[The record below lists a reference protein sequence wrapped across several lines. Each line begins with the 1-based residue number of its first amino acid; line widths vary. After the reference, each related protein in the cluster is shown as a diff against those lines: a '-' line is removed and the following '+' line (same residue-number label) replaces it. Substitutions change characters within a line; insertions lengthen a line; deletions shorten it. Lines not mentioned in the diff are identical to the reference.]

1 MSHTTSGVRRRSG
14 ARLAWLGLMVAV
26 AAIGTSGVGVAQG
39 PARTMPVFAV
49 DTTWPNLPNNWVV
62 GIVSAISVDQHDNVW
77 IFHRPRSVPEELRA
91 RSAPPVL
98 EFDANGRFLQ
108 AWGGP
113 GDGYDWPD
121 NEHGI
126 FIDDKDNVWI
136 TGSGAANGRS
146 DDMVIKF
153 TNQGKL
159 VMQIG
164 HRSQSK
170 GNADTENLR
179 QPADVFVYPKTNEVF
194 VADGYGNRR
203 VVVYDATTGA
213 FKRMWGAFGNK
224 PEDEAPAP
232 EGGRGRGGRGAQPAA
247 PVDAEGPGSPQF
259 GNRVHAVEIS
269 NDGMLYLADRAN
281 RRVQVFTPEGK
292 YLTQVFINRTLS
304 PAGSAAGLAFSP
316 DPEQKFLYVA
326 DYNNSHLL
334 VLDRKSLEVLYQF
347 GMRSEKPGDFRG
359 PHEISVDSKGNLYVA
374 EVSPGNRAQK
384 FVLKGMSPTPP
395 PTALTA
401 AQLAQST
408 D

>member
-1 MSHTTSGVRRRSG
+1 MSHTTTGVRCRGG
-14 ARLAWLGLMVAV
+14 ARLAWLGLIVAV
-26 AAIGTSGVGVAQG
+26 AAIGTSRVGMAQG
-39 PARTMPVFAV
+39 PVRTMPVFAV
-49 DTTWPNLPNNWVV
+49 ETTWPKLPNNWVV

-77 IFHRPRSVPEELRA
+77 ILHRPRSVPEELRA

-98 EFDANGRFLQ
+98 EFDADGRFVQ
-108 AWGGP
+108 SWGGP

-170 GNADTENLR
+170 GNADAENLR
-179 QPADVFVYPKTNEVF
+179 QPADVFVYSKTNEVF

-203 VVVYDATTGA
+203 VVVYDAATGA
-213 FKRMWGAFGNK
+213 FKRMWGAFGNR
-224 PEDEAPAP
+224 PEDEAPTP
-232 EGGRGRGGRGAQPAA
+232 GGGRGGRGAQPAA

-269 NDGMLYLADRAN
+269 NDGLLYLADRAN
-281 RRVQVFTPEGK
+281 RRVQVFTPDGK

-304 PAGSAAGLAFSP
+304 PDGSAAGLALSP

-334 VLDRKSLEVLYQF
+334 VLDRRSLEVLYQF

-395 PTALTA
+395 PNALTA
-401 AQLAQST
+401 AQLAQPT
-408 D
+408 E